1 MFDIST
7 KIKKAWNT
15 IWQYKVLW
23 IFGLLLALTGGSVLG
38 NGGGGGG
45 GGSNYNFNKDQ
56 MENMHMGGGEWSASA
71 PAWVQQFE
79 QWFEQ
84 DLSPLFMPDRLVST
98 IIWMV
103 VIIFAV
109 SLVIG
114 LLLALVRYPAE
125 TSVIRLV
132 DVYETDGTK
141 KKFKE
146 GWRMGWNVRAFRIWV
161 IDLIVGTPAFVIVV
175 GLSAAVAVMVI
186 RMTKTGELGQI
197 PGMVGLIVLAG
208 FLLLVL
214 AIAMIFVGLW
224 RQFIVRAIAIE
235 GAGIGEGFKRGWEM
249 LAHNFKNAFLTWLV
263 MLGMNIAAGFA
274 LVIVTLVLL
283 PVFAVMLIPGAI
295 VSAIPG
301 AIAYGIS
308 SLFAAGPLVW
318 LISGFV
324 VMIFLFT
331 VAFSPLSLVT
341 GVYTV
346 FSSSIWTQTYREM
359 KSGNQPPVLAVPGA
373 VQPPPLG

>member
-56 MENMHMGGGEWSASA
+56 MGNMHMGGGEWSASA

>member
-1 MFDIST
+1 MFDIGT
-7 KIKKAWNT
+7 KISRAWNT

-23 IFGLLLALTGGSVLG
+23 IFGLLLAFTGGSVLG

-56 MENMHMGGGEWSASA
+56 MGHMGGREWSASA
-71 PAWVQQFE
+71 PAWAQQFE

-84 DLSPLFMPDRLVST
+84 DLSPLFMPDRLVTT

-161 IDLIVGTPAFVIVV
+161 IDLIVGTPAFVIVA
-175 GLSAAVAVMVI
+175 GLSAAVAVMVVH
-186 RMTKTGELGQI
+186 MTKTGELGQI

-263 MLGMNIAAGFA
+263 MLGMNIAAGIA
-274 LVIVTLVLL
+274 LVIVTLVLI
-283 PVFAVMLIPGAI
+283 PVFAVMLIPGAL

-318 LISGFV
+318 LITGFV
-324 VMIFLFT
+324 VMTFLFT

-341 GVYTV
+341 GIYTV

-359 KSGNQPPVLAVPGA
+359 KSSGSQPPVMAIPGA
-373 VQPPPLG
+373 VQPPPLA

>member
-1 MFDIST
+1 MFDIGT
-7 KIKKAWNT
+7 KISRAWNT

-23 IFGLLLALTGGSVLG
+23 IFGLLLAFTGGSVLG

-56 MENMHMGGGEWSASA
+56 MGHMGGREWSASA
-71 PAWVQQFE
+71 PAWAQQFE

-84 DLSPLFMPDRLVST
+84 DLSPLFMPDRLVTT

-161 IDLIVGTPAFVIVV
+161 IDLIVGTPAFVIVA
-175 GLSAAVAVMVI
+175 GLSAAVAVMVV

-263 MLGMNIAAGFA
+263 MLGMNIAAGIA
-274 LVIVTLVLL
+274 LVIVTLVLI
-283 PVFAVMLIPGAI
+283 PVFAVMLIPGAL

-318 LISGFV
+318 LITGFV
-324 VMIFLFT
+324 VMTFLFT

-341 GVYTV
+341 GIYTV

-359 KSGNQPPVLAVPGA
+359 KSSGSQPPVLAVPGA